1 MSLSLM
7 RLAALF
13 LAITILS
20 GLAVAQK
27 DPALPV
33 PVQPPAAQPSPSPA
47 AAAVDPNPSAG
58 SSDKQQIPIFRTHTD
73 EVNLIFTVTDKH
85 GKFIRDLKEDQFK
98 ILDNNLPPKQITH
111 FEAETDLPLRV
122 GLLIDASNSIRDR
135 FQFEQQAA
143 IEFLQQIIRP
153 RSDKAFVLAFDEVW
167 DLTQDFTGDLDKL
180 TRGIQVIRP
189 GGGTALWDAVYFACR
204 DKLLKEHDTVPV
216 RRAMILVSDGDD
228 NQSRVLRQEALEM
241 AERASVI
248 IYTISTN
255 LTSSSVDQG
264 DKNLKMLAEA
274 TGGRAFFPFKLQD
287 LADAFHDIQEELRSQ
302 YVVAYKP
309 DQFFA
314 NGEFRAVKISMTDK
328 KFRVRAKRGYYVPK
342 Q

>member
-1 MSLSLM
+1 M
-7 RLAALF
+7 RVAVLF
-13 LAITILS
+13 LALS
-20 GLAVAQK
+20 FCCGAATAQS
-27 DPALPV
+27 DPALPAPAQPRSQPAASATPAAVTAATDHADTDHTDKEQV
-33 PVQPPAAQPSPSPA
+33 PV
-47 AAAVDPNPSAG
+47 
-58 SSDKQQIPIFRTHTD
+58 FRTHTD
-73 EVNLIFTVTDKH
+73 EVNIIFTVTDKH
-85 GKFIRDLKEDQFK
+85 GRFIRDLKQDQFK
-98 ILDNNLPPKQITH
+98 ILDNNLPPKQVTH
-111 FEAETDLPLRV
+111 FDAETDLPLRV

-153 RSDKAFVLAFDEVW
+153 KSDRAFVLAFDEVW

-189 GGGTALWDAVYFACR
+189 GGGTAMWDAVYFACR
-204 DKLLKEHDTVPV
+204 DKLMKERDNFPV
-216 RRAMILVSDGDD
+216 RRAIILVSDGDD
-228 NQSRVLRQEALEM
+228 NQSRVLRQEALDM
-241 AERASVI
+241 AQRAEVI

-274 TGGRAFFPFKLQD
+274 TGGRAFFPFKLQE

-309 DQFFA
+309 DQFQA
-314 NGEFRAVKISMTDK
+314 NGQFRPIQITMVDK
-328 KFRVRAKRGYYVPK
+328 KFRVRAKKGYYVPK

>member
-1 MSLSLM
+1 M
-7 RLAALF
+7 RFGTFFLLLFALCCGVGAA
-13 LAITILS
+13 
-20 GLAVAQK
+20 QN

-33 PVQPPAAQPSPSPA
+33 PAHPPAAPVASPTPA
-47 AAAVDPNPSAG
+47 AAAAG
-58 SSDKQQIPIFRTHTD
+58 PAVAEDDANKGQTPVVRTHTD
-73 EVNLIFTVTDKH
+73 EVNIIFTVTDKH
-85 GKFIRDLKEDQFK
+85 GRFIRDLKQEQFK
-98 ILDNNLPPKQITH
+98 ILDNNLPPREVTY
-111 FEAETDLPLRV
+111 FDAETDLPLRV

-153 RSDKAFVLAFDEVW
+153 RSDRAFVLAFDEVW

-189 GGGTALWDAVYFACR
+189 GGGTAMWDAVYFACR
-204 DKLLKEHDTVPV
+204 DKLMKERDDFPV
-216 RRAMILVSDGDD
+216 RRAIILVSDGDD
-228 NQSRVLRQEALEM
+228 NQSRVLRQEALDM
-241 AERASVI
+241 AQRASVI

-264 DKNLKMLAEA
+264 DKNLKMLADA
-274 TGGRAFFPFKLQD
+274 TGGRAFFPFKLQE

-309 DQFFA
+309 DQFQA
-314 NGEFRAVKISMTDK
+314 NGQFRPVQITMADK
-328 KFRVRAKRGYYVPK
+328 KFRIRAKKGYYVPK

>member
-1 MSLSLM
+1 LPLM
-7 RLAALF
+7 RFAGLYLVLTLFCGAA
-13 LAITILS
+13 A
-20 GLAVAQK
+20 AQK

-33 PVQPPAAQPSPSPA
+33 PVQPPQAQPAPTPA
-47 AAAVDPNPSAG
+47 KAVERNANGDDAT
-58 SSDKQQIPIFRTHTD
+58 DKNQVPIFRTHTD
-73 EVNLIFTVTDKH
+73 EVNIIFTVTDKH
-85 GKFIRDLKEDQFK
+85 GRFIRDLKENQFK
-98 ILDNNLPPKQITH
+98 VLDNNMPPREITH
-111 FEAETDLPLRV
+111 FAAETDLPLRV

-143 IEFLQQIIRP
+143 TEFLQQIIRP
-153 RSDKAFVLAFDEVW
+153 RSDRAFVLAFDEVW

-189 GGGTALWDAVYFACR
+189 GGGTAMWDAVYFACR
-204 DKLLKEHDTVPV
+204 DKLMKERDNFPV
-216 RRAMILVSDGDD
+216 RRAIILVSDGDD
-228 NQSRVLRQEALEM
+228 NQSRVLRQEAIDM

-255 LTSSSVDQG
+255 LTNSGADQG
-264 DKNLKMLAEA
+264 DKNLKMLADA
-274 TGGRAFFPFKLQD
+274 TGGRAFFPFKLSE

-302 YVVAYKP
+302 YVIAYKP
-309 DQFFA
+309 DQFNA
-314 NGEFRAVKISMTDK
+314 NGQFRTVQITMADK

>member
-1 MSLSLM
+1 M
-7 RLAALF
+7 RLVALF
-13 LAITILS
+13 LALTISS
-20 GLAVAQK
+20 GLAAAQK

-33 PVQPPAAQPSPSPA
+33 PVQPPAAQASPSPA
-47 AAAVDPNPSAG
+47 AAVEPG
-58 SSDKQQIPIFRTHTD
+58 SSGSSTDKGQIPIFRTHTD

-85 GKFIRDLKEDQFK
+85 GKFIRDLREDQFK

-153 RSDKAFVLAFDEVW
+153 RSDKAFVLAFDEVP

-180 TRGIQVIRP
+180 TRGVQIIRP

-204 DKLLKEHDTVPV
+204 DKLMKERESFPV

-228 NQSRVLRQEALEM
+228 NQSRVLRQEALDM

-274 TGGRAFFPFKLQD
+274 TGGRAFFPFKLQE

-314 NGEFRAVKISMTDK
+314 NGEFRAVKITMNEK
-328 KFRVRAKRGYYVPK
+328 KFRIRAKKGYYVPK

>member
-1 MSLSLM
+1 LTLFPM
-7 RLAALF
+7 RLAVLL
-13 LAITILS
+13 LACIFFS
-20 GLAVAQK
+20 GLADAQQ
-27 DPALPV
+27 DPALPSL
-33 PVQPPAAQPSPSPA
+33 PPAPQASSSPA
-47 AAAVDPNPSAG
+47 GAVEPGSAG
-58 SSDKQQIPIFRTHTD
+58 ANRDDQGKIPIFRTRTD

-85 GKFIRDLKEDQFK
+85 GRFIRDLKEGQFK

-143 IEFLQQIIRP
+143 IQFLQQIIRP

-204 DKLLKEHDTVPV
+204 DKLMKDREPFPV

-228 NQSRVLRQEALEM
+228 NQSRVLRQEALDM
-241 AERASVI
+241 AQRAEVI
-248 IYTISTN
+248 IYPISTN

-264 DKNLKMLAEA
+264 DKNLRMLAEA

-302 YVVAYKP
+302 YVISYKP
-309 DQFFA
+309 DEFYA
-314 NGEFRAVKISMTDK
+314 NGEFRQVKISMTDK
-328 KFRVRAKRGYYVPK
+328 KFRVRAKKGYYVPK

>member
-1 MSLSLM
+1 M
-7 RLAALF
+7 RLAVLF
-13 LAITILS
+13 LACVFFS
-20 GLAVAQK
+20 GLADAQK
-27 DPALPV
+27 DPALPSL
-33 PVQPPAAQPSPSPA
+33 PPPAQASPSPA
-47 AAAVDPNPSAG
+47 SAVERGSAG
-58 SSDKQQIPIFRTHTD
+58 TNGDDQGKIPIFRTRTD

-85 GKFIRDLKEDQFK
+85 GRFIRDLKENQFK
-98 ILDNNLPPKQITH
+98 ILDNDLPPKQITH

-143 IEFLQQIIRP
+143 IQFLQQIIRP

-180 TRGIQVIRP
+180 TKGIQVIRP

-204 DKLLKEHDTVPV
+204 DKLMKEREPFPV

-228 NQSRVLRQEALEM
+228 NQSRVLRQEALDM
-241 AERASVI
+241 AQRAEVI
-248 IYTISTN
+248 IYPISTN

-302 YVVAYKP
+302 YVVSYKP
-309 DQFFA
+309 DHFFA
-314 NGEFRAVKISMTDK
+314 NGEFRQVRISMTDK
-328 KFRVRAKRGYYVPK
+328 KFRVRAKKGYYVPK